1 MGITRY
7 VREVDRLEK
16 GGLSLVI
23 SIYYPIEK
31 QTSSKYMDLYEPAKK
46 AALTKFLEMGV
57 REELIKS
64 LETTV
69 ANANAKAIEKHLPLP
84 IVLLSPGIGIDRDMY
99 QSLIEP
105 MILAGNVVVT
115 VGHVCDTY
123 FTVMPDGE
131 LIDQAKHIAELDYTN
146 FKALTELV
154 HKRVKDLQSVLD
166 QLKQWN
172 EEDEVLNGLFSFD
185 TIIGV
190 GHSLGGA
197 ALIELAR
204 VDKRICSII
213 SLDGSLHVV
222 NATDPL
228 PVALLNMRQEESSFE
243 EMKVSLK
250 EPIARE
256 LSKNQQRLFS
266 LTEKSVYMK
275 VKGADHLTFSD
286 VPTLFELGQFS
297 VRKARYKAFNTTILT
312 FMQSNSL
319 DGSSELVKK
328 IDCKGV
334 EIK

>member
-1 MGITRY
+1 MEITRY
-7 VREVDRLEK
+7 VREVDRSEK

-31 QTSSKYMDLYEPAKK
+31 QTSSKYLDLYEPAKK
-46 AALTKFLEMGV
+46 AALTKFVEMGV

-69 ANANAKAIEKHLPLP
+69 ANAEAIEKRLPLP

-105 MILAGNVVVT
+105 MVLAGNVVVT
-115 VGHVCDTY
+115 VGHICDTY

-131 LIDQAKHIAELDYTN
+131 LIDQDRHIAELDYTN

-154 HKRVKDLQSVLD
+154 YKRVKDLQSVLD

-204 VDKRICSII
+204 VDKRIHSII

-222 NATDPL
+222 NAIDPL
-228 PVALLNMRQEESSFE
+228 PVAFLNMRQEESSFE
-243 EMKVSLK
+243 EMKVRLK

-275 VKGADHLTFSD
+275 VKGADHLAFSD
-286 VPTLFELGQFS
+286 VPTLFTLGKGS
-297 VRKARYKAFNTTILT
+297 VRKARYKAINTTILT
-312 FMQSNSL
+312 FMQSTSIDL
-319 DGSSELVKK
+319 SSELVKK